1 MIDFLSAQ
9 TKEIRLMM
17 GHQPP
22 PDDPLF
28 SYKVQLETRV
38 RKDHLLRRIKE
49 RVDFDFIYEEVEET
63 YGTTGHVSVP
73 PPVILKLMLLLVL
86 YNIRSER
93 ELMETLPE
101 RLDWL
106 WFLGYTL
113 ETRIPDHSVLSK
125 ARRRWGEE
133 VFRTFFEGI
142 ITQCV
147 QAGLIDGTTV
157 FVDSSFID
165 AHASKDSVIHVYQE
179 FARRLDDHPYAA
191 ANREHLSTTDPDAS
205 LVRAQGTSRPRYKT
219 HRAVDPAHGVIT
231 AVEVTPGVVNEAHRL
246 LPLLGNHEETTGI
259 TAGTVV
265 ADSKYGTTEN
275 FLACHDQG
283 VRPHMRPLA
292 TTHRHDVLSEEE
304 FTYDPETDTYRCPM
318 QRTLRRSTVSGDHV
332 IYRAKAKHCRSC
344 PRKTDCTRNRT
355 GRTITRHMRQE
366 VLDTLHR
373 QASSASAR
381 RDLRTR
387 QHLMEGTFAR
397 AVPLGF
403 KHARWRRLW
412 RVAIQEYLICAIQNI
427 SILIKHTMKRHRGI
441 GADRCRSGMEIVT
454 AIFSMRVLLIPLLIP
469 LGHVRVS
476 SMERA

>member
-1 MIDFLSAQ
+1 
-9 TKEIRLMM
+9 MM
-17 GHQPP
+17 GHQAP

-49 RVDFDFIYEEVEET
+49 RIDFTFIYEAVEET

-86 YNIRSER
+86 YNVRSER

-113 ETRIPDHSVLSK
+113 ETAIPDHSVLSK

-133 VFRTFFEGI
+133 VFRTFFESI
-142 ITQCV
+142 ITRCV
-147 QAGLIDGTTV
+147 QAGLIDGTKV

-165 AHASKDSVIHVYQE
+165 AHASKDSVIPVYQE
-179 FARRLDDHPYAA
+179 FARRLDEHPYAA
-191 ANREHLSTTDPDAS
+191 VNREHLSTTDPDAS

-246 LPLLGNHEETTGI
+246 LPLLDSHEETTGI
-259 TAGTVV
+259 TASTVV
-265 ADSKYGTTEN
+265 ADSKYGTTDN
-275 FLACHDQG
+275 FLACHDRA
-283 VRPHMRPLA
+283 VRPHMRSLA
-292 TTHRHDVLSEEE
+292 ASRRNDVFPEED
-304 FTYDPETDTYRCPM
+304 FSYDPAADTYRCPM
-318 QRTLRRSTVSGDHV
+318 QRILSRSTISGDYV
-332 IYRAKAKHCRSC
+332 IYRAKAKHCRGC
-344 PRKTDCTRNRT
+344 PRKTECTRNKT
-355 GRTITRHMRQE
+355 GRTITRHVRQE
-366 VLDTLHR
+366 LLDSLHH
-373 QASSASAR
+373 QACSASAR
-381 RDLRTR
+381 RDLRAR

-403 KHARWRRLW
+403 KRARWRRLW
-412 RVAIQEYLICAIQNI
+412 RVTIQEYLTCAIQNI
-427 SILIKHTMKRHRGI
+427 GILINRTMKRHRGGGLVAARPRI
-441 GADRCRSGMEIVT
+441 GTDKRRFCFTEFLPALVFAVLKHRKDS
-454 AIFSMRVLLIPLLIP
+454 AIGVIYVQV
-469 LGHVRVS
+469 HV
-476 SMERA
+476 

>member
-1 MIDFLSAQ
+1 
-9 TKEIRLMM
+9 MM

-22 PDDPLF
+22 TDDPLF

-49 RVDFDFIYEEVEET
+49 RIDFAFIYEEVEET

-86 YNIRSER
+86 YNVRSER

-142 ITQCV
+142 ISQCV
-147 QAGLIDGTTV
+147 QAGLIDGSKV
-157 FVDSSFID
+157 FMDSSFID

-179 FARRLDDHPYAA
+179 FARRLDEHPYAA
-191 ANREHLSTTDPDAS
+191 VNREHLSTTDPDAS
-205 LVRAQGTSRPRYKT
+205 LVRANGTSRPRYKT

-246 LPLLGNHEETTGI
+246 LPLLDSHEETTGI
-259 TAGTVV
+259 TASTVV

-275 FLACHDQG
+275 FLACHDRA
-283 VRPHMRPLA
+283 VRPPMRPLA
-292 TTHRHDVLSEEE
+292 ASHRNEVFPEKD
-304 FTYDPETDTYRCPM
+304 FTYDAETDSYRCPM
-318 QRTLRRSTVSGDHV
+318 QRILRRSTVSGNCV

-344 PRKTDCTRNRT
+344 HRKTDCTRNKT
-355 GRTITRHMRQE
+355 GRTITRNVRQE
-366 VLDTLHR
+366 ILDRLQH
-373 QASSASAR
+373 QACSASAR
-381 RDLRTR
+381 RDLRRR

-403 KHARWRRLW
+403 KRARWRRLW
-412 RVAIQEYLICAIQNI
+412 RVTIQEYLICAIQNI
-427 SILIKHTMKRHRGI
+427 AILINQTMKRHRGGGLVAGRPQI
-441 GADRCRSGMEIVT
+441 GTDKGPSLFTEFLPALVFAVFRHRRNDPIGVIYVY
-454 AIFSMRVLLIPLLIP
+454 V
-469 LGHVRVS
+469 HV
-476 SMERA
+476 

>member
-1 MIDFLSAQ
+1 
-9 TKEIRLMM
+9 MM
-17 GHQPP
+17 GHQAP

-49 RVDFDFIYEEVEET
+49 RIDFTFIYEAVEET

-86 YNIRSER
+86 YNVRSER

-113 ETRIPDHSVLSK
+113 ETAIPDHSVLSK

-133 VFRTFFEGI
+133 VFRTFFESI
-142 ITQCV
+142 IARCV
-147 QAGLIDGTTV
+147 QAGLIDGTKV

-179 FARRLDDHPYAA
+179 FARRLDEHPYAA
-191 ANREHLSTTDPDAS
+191 VNREHLSTTDPDAS

-246 LPLLGNHEETTGI
+246 LPLLDSHEETTGI
-259 TAGTVV
+259 TASTVV
-265 ADSKYGTTEN
+265 ADSKYGTTDN
-275 FLACHDQG
+275 FLACHDRA
-283 VRPHMRPLA
+283 VRPHMRSLA
-292 TTHRHDVLSEEE
+292 ASRRNDVFPEED
-304 FTYDPETDTYRCPM
+304 FSYDPGSDAYRCPM
-318 QRTLRRSTVSGDHV
+318 QRILSRSTISGDHV
-332 IYRAKAKHCRSC
+332 IYRAKAKHCRGC
-344 PRKTDCTRNRT
+344 PRKTECTRNKT
-355 GRTITRHMRQE
+355 GRTITRHVRQDL
-366 VLDTLHR
+366 LDRLHH
-373 QASSASAR
+373 QACSASAR

-403 KHARWRRLW
+403 KRARWRRLW
-412 RVAIQEYLICAIQNI
+412 RVTIQEYLTCAIQNI
-427 SILIKHTMKRHRGI
+427 GILINRTMKRHRGGGLVAGRPRI
-441 GADRCRSGMEIVT
+441 GTDKRRFCFTEFLPALVFAVLKHRKDS
-454 AIFSMRVLLIPLLIP
+454 AIGVIYVQV
-469 LGHVRVS
+469 HV
-476 SMERA
+476 